1 MNSQHLLWLLIC
13 SLNFENSFGL
23 RVNVKNVGLT
33 SVPSV
38 IDPTVSTF
46 LASGNLISTIHKSDF
61 NDIYPNLS
69 FIELSDNEIV
79 IIESGCFRGTVLR
92 RIELQSNQLTAFPDL
107 SEVKDTI
114 EIIRLQNNKITQI
127 SREEIAHL
135 TNVTIINL
143 SNNPLVQLPEF
154 TRFFAF
160 LTELYIK
167 DIDLKCDSSTIWLKR
182 IPDTLNLLLDNEPCS
197 YPAEWRLIPWVNITE
212 DALLQ
217 QTIDH
222 ETQNNVPNQWKYIIL
237 LGYYMIHQ
245 ETHRKITP
253 FCLELIDSAAYP
265 VDSSMAM
272 AREAHTVQ
280 LHHVISL
287 DHTG

>member
-1 MNSQHLLWLLIC
+1 MKSQHLLWLLIC

-38 IDPTVSTF
+38 IDPTVSAF
-46 LASGNLISTIHKSDF
+46 LASGNLISIIHKSDF
-61 NDIYPNLS
+61 NDIYPNLN
-69 FIELSDNEIV
+69 FIELNDNAIV

-167 DIDLKCDSSTIWLKR
+167 GIDLK
-182 IPDTLNLLLDNEPCS
+182 
-197 YPAEWRLIPWVNITE
+197 
-212 DALLQ
+212 
-217 QTIDH
+217 
-222 ETQNNVPNQWKYIIL
+222 
-237 LGYYMIHQ
+237 
-245 ETHRKITP
+245 
-253 FCLELIDSAAYP
+253 
-265 VDSSMAM
+265 
-272 AREAHTVQ
+272 
-280 LHHVISL
+280 
-287 DHTG
+287 